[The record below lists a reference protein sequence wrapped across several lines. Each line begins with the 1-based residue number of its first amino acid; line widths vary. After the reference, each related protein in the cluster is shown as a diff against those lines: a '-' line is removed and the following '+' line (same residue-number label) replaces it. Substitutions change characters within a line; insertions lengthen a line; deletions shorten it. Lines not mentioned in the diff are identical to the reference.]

1 MKHCFSDVTGFAVM
15 PKRAE
20 LGWQWL
26 TVLCLR
32 NLAGLCL
39 RLYKS
44 SEAREVCR
52 WEAMQLWS
60 LGDEYHGS

>member
-1 MKHCFSDVTGFAVM
+1 VM

-26 TVLCLR
+26 TVLYLR

-44 SEAREVCR
+44 SETREVCR